1 MTIKVAWSERAVQQ
15 HADSTSSCSAGT
27 IESCGPLEGLL
38 VHQICAANPAVGI
51 LYAENYRIEPMV
63 RGPAGM
69 TPP

>member
-1 MTIKVAWSERAVQQ
+1 
-15 HADSTSSCSAGT
+15 
-27 IESCGPLEGLL
+27 